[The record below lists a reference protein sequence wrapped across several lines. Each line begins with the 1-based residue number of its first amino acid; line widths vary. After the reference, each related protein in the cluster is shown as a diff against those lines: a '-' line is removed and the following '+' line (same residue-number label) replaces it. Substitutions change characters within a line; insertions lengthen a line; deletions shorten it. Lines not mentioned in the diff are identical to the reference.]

1 MEEEAGEFWVWVSF
15 IPEHRL
21 MLASHVGRHEEADAR
36 AVVEKSQA
44 HLARPLPLFVSDGWD
59 AYLEALLGAYHQE
72 RTPPRTGLPGRPP
85 GPEKVPDPELCYAQL
100 VKIREKG
107 RVVATCKRVIFS
119 EEGAVDLDQVSTS
132 LIERQ
137 NLTLRHDN
145 RRLTRKTIGYS
156 KCLAMLKHQ
165 INLHRVYYNF
175 VKTHRALRQRTNV
188 KVVGKVRRKWRRRTP
203 AMAAGLTDHV
213 WELRELLAWKPG
225 IISTN

>member
-1 MEEEAGEFWVWVSF
+1 LEKETGEFWVWVSF

-36 AVVEKSQA
+36 AVVAKSQA
-44 HLARPLPLFVSDGWD
+44 HLARPLPLFISDGWD
-59 AYLEALLGAYHQE
+59 AYIEALLGAYHHE
-72 RTPPRTGLPGRPP
+72 RTPPRTGRPGRPP

-100 VKIREKG
+100 VKVREKG
-107 RVVATCKRVIFS
+107 RVVSAIKRVIFG
-119 EEGAVDLDQVSTS
+119 EEGAVDMDQVRTS

-175 VKTHRALRQRTNV
+175 VKPHRALRKRTNS
-188 KVVGKVRRKWRRRTP
+188 KVVGKVRRKWLSRTP
-203 AMAAGLTDHV
+203 AMSAGLTDHI
-213 WELRELLAWKPG
+213 WDLREILACKPDTM
-225 IISTN
+225 STN

>member
-1 MEEEAGEFWVWVSF
+1 MWVSF

-36 AVVEKSQA
+36 AVVAKSQA
-44 HLARPLPLFVSDGWD
+44 HLARPLPLFISDGWD
-59 AYLEALLGAYHQE
+59 AYIEALLGAYHHE
-72 RTPPRTGLPGRPP
+72 RTPPRTGRPGRPP

-100 VKIREKG
+100 VKVREKG
-107 RVVATCKRVIFS
+107 RVVSAIKRVIFG
-119 EEGAVDLDQVSTS
+119 EEGAVDMDQVRTS

-175 VKTHRALRQRTNV
+175 VKPHRALRKRTNS
-188 KVVGKVRRKWRRRTP
+188 KVVGKVRRKWLSRTP
-203 AMAAGLTDHV
+203 AMSAGLTDHI
-213 WELRELLAWKPG
+213 WDLREILACKPDTM
-225 IISTN
+225 STN